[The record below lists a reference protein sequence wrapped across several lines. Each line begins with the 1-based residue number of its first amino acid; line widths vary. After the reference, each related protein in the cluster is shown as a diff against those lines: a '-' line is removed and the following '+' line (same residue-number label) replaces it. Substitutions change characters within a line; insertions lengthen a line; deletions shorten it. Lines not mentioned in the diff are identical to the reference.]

1 MKDVERR
8 RRMGSR
14 KGGGLYKAYGRID
27 GVEGNSQTRARLW
40 DSKAK
45 RRGMRKED
53 NSWSRSLF
61 LL

>member
-1 MKDVERR
+1 
-8 RRMGSR
+8 MGSR

>member
-1 MKDVERR
+1 MEHRIQGAYTALD
-8 RRMGSR
+8 MGAV
-14 KGGGLYKAYGRID
+14 YKAYGRID